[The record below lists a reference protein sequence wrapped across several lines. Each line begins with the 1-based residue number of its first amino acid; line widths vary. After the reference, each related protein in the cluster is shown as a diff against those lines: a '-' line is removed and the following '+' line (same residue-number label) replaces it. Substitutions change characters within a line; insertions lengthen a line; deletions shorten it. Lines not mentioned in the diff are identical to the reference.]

1 MDEEEARFDAVQSA
15 SLPNGSAG
23 PHGQSAYRTRID
35 TISLQNN
42 SNLKSLAL
50 QLSRLAPDMSGIF
63 AFIAHEA
70 PCCVADMTAGER
82 NADLPPARTTMTPSQ
97 PDSLINEQTCPVAL
111 DMLAQLIRT
120 DGEAREALIATIPS
134 VTRVKLAFFC
144 YARVHLRTLGFEV
157 ILGCELAELR
167 RLAGAKGDLL
177 REQAEAFKAE
187 AVRGSGRSKVI
198 TLSQRK
204 AG

>member
-1 MDEEEARFDAVQSA
+1 
-15 SLPNGSAG
+15 
-23 PHGQSAYRTRID
+23 
-35 TISLQNN
+35 
-42 SNLKSLAL
+42 
-50 QLSRLAPDMSGIF
+50 
-63 AFIAHEA
+63 
-70 PCCVADMTAGER
+70 
-82 NADLPPARTTMTPSQ
+82 MTPSQ

-111 DMLAQLIRT
+111 EMLAQLIRT
-120 DGEAREALIATIPS
+120 EGEAREALIATIPS

-157 ILGCELAELR
+157 ILCCELAELR

-187 AVRGSGRSKVI
+187 SVRGRSRSKVI
-198 TLSQRK
+198 SLSQRK